1 MFYYRLT
8 HFFITR
14 QPEHFHWFDIGIYE
28 SKEKAQATLAHL
40 KTQPGFSLRPNAF
53 RIRRVFRFREP
64 QCLNFTCWAEG
75 FQTYTYKVHLRKHKV
90 RNKGFNYS
98 RPGRYFITFCTD
110 EHEPLL
116 WDEATA
122 TDFPP
127 LSQIGSV
134 VASVIPLIHEN
145 FRRITVD
152 RYCIMPDH
160 VHMILSIHPG
170 KDERYDTPT
179 KLSEAVSFIM
189 NAVAMT
195 FDRHIWQALFFG
207 RKIRNE
213 KEYQAAHDYIE
224 NHPKKIDTADEIP
237 SFKNM

>member
-28 SKEKAQATLAHL
+28 SKEKAQAALEQL
-40 KTQPGFSLRPNAF
+40 KTQPGFCLRPKAF

-64 QCLNFTCWAEG
+64 LNLNLTCWAEG
-75 FQTYTYKVHLRKHKV
+75 FETYTYKPHAQSKVHK
-90 RNKGFNYS
+90 KGRDDS
-98 RPGRYFITFCTD
+98 SPGRYFITFCTD

-116 WDEATA
+116 WDEAA
-122 TDFPP
+122 AAGFPP
-127 LSQIGSV
+127 LSQIGCV
-134 VASVIPLIHEN
+134 VASTIPLIHDN

-160 VHMILSIHPG
+160 IHMILSIHPG

-179 KLSEAVSFIM
+179 KLSEAVLFIM
-189 NAVAMT
+189 NAVATT

-207 RKIRNE
+207 RKIRTE
-213 KEYQAAHDYIE
+213 KELLAAQDYIE
-224 NHPKKIDTADEIP
+224 NNPTNMDAADEIP
-237 SFKNM
+237 DFKNM